1 MCEQECGVLLCLIVK
16 PAFSCSRL
24 IMNAHRDLEAF
35 KRLNY
40 RKAKP
45 AGKAPM
51 PYTSKRA
58 GALPPGD
65 QPWRDL

>member
-1 MCEQECGVLLCLIVK
+1 MEDATDTMRGLIIEL
-16 PAFSCSRL
+16 SNLNRL